1 MSVVLGSATLRNF
14 RESVLRSAAGLADDD
29 DDDDTKELD
38 VGLDINQAATN
49 EQAYLTRKVLAV
61 SWLLQLKIYL
71 KVAKAR
77 AVRRLCTCTSPA
89 QRSTH
94 NCHAPKRHRTEE
106 VQLGQRARQGLH
118 WLHC

>member
-14 RESVLRSAAGLADDD
+14 RESVLRSAAGPADADDD

-49 EQAYLTRKVLAV
+49 EQAYFTRKVLAV

-71 KVAKAR
+71 KVAKAL
-77 AVRRLCTCTSPA
+77 AVHVCTSPA

-94 NCHAPKRHRTEE
+94 NCHAPTRHRTEE
-106 VQLGQRARQGLH
+106 VQLGQCARQGLH